1 VSLLSF
7 QLETVYKPDTKNVDM
22 IFSDPEGFYQV
33 PDFQRP
39 YSWEDEHIEKLWE
52 DIYAAFEGNRNE
64 YFLGSMI
71 FARQKSPS
79 GYEVVDGQQ
88 RLASLMILICAMRDL
103 YADFLKKSK
112 DQTLNKRLKNA
123 IKSHVRDKYRLTL
136 ITQRNYHDHFLNN
149 ILEKVNFPS
158 NKLTKKEKQKPES
171 KILNAALIFK
181 QKLEE
186 NIGRNFARFENFANF
201 LFDRVTAVTIV
212 CKDRSAAITLFQVLN
227 KRGLDLSLAD
237 LIKSHLYGELCK
249 SETDRKRFSSNWSM
263 IETYAE
269 QCEEKVE
276 DILTY
281 YIYYKLGT
289 KPERELYAEFMERI
303 AAKNSANKIFYDF
316 TEFVKNFV
324 KVYNLHSRVVYS
336 LWYLPNQVFW
346 KTILTAAMK
355 ENFGKIDELCD
366 EVRRFYYSYWIAG
379 YTTAKVRDFSFGLLR
394 SIKRKKTVGEIRKE
408 MEKKMREDHVDKRV
422 KEALEE
428 DAYGESW
435 LKPLLVLI
443 EYQQW
448 DPSVKVF
455 IDLNREI
462 HVDHILPEKWHKI
475 PYWKKKW
482 DRDKAQ
488 LWLNK
493 MGNLTLLLGKKNEQ
507 ASNKPFK
514 DKKEIYKGKRIDGVT
529 AFKINQ
535 RILRKHDWTEKE
547 VKERQKWLKK
557 QVEKILDVKL
567 R

>member
-1 VSLLSF
+1 MLSF

-39 YSWEDEHIEKLWE
+39 YSWEDEHIEKLWD
-52 DIYAAFEGNRNE
+52 DIYAAFERDRNE

-79 GYEVVDGQQ
+79 GFEVVDGQQ
-88 RLASLMILICAMRDL
+88 RLASLMILICVMRDL
-103 YADFLKKSK
+103 YADSLKESK

-149 ILEKVNFPS
+149 ILEKVNFPG
-158 NKLTKKEKQKPES
+158 NKLTKKEKQKPEN

-186 NIGRNFARFENFANF
+186 NIGKNFARFENFANF

-249 SETDRKRFSSNWSM
+249 SETDRKKFSSNWSM

-281 YIYYKLGT
+281 YIYYKIGT
-289 KPERELYAEFMERI
+289 KPERELYDEFMERI
-303 AAKNSANKIFYDF
+303 AAKNPAGKIFYDF
-316 TEFVKNFV
+316 TEFVKSFV

-346 KTILTAAMK
+346 KTILTAAMR
-355 ENFGKIDELCD
+355 ENFNKFDELCD

-379 YTTAKVRDFSFGLLR
+379 YTTAKVRDFSFRLLR
-394 SIKRKKTVGEIRKE
+394 LIKRKKPINEIKE
-408 MEKKMREDHVDKRV
+408 EMKKKMQEDHVSKRI
-422 KEALEE
+422 KEALED

-448 DPSVKVF
+448 DPSILVF

-462 HVDHILPEKWHKI
+462 HVDHILPEKWYKI
-475 PYWKKKW
+475 PYWKKRW
-482 DRDKAQ
+482 DGDKAQ

-493 MGNLTLLLGKKNEQ
+493 MGNLTLLWGKKNEQ

-535 RILRKHDWTEKE
+535 RILGKHDWTEKE

-557 QVEKILDVKL
+557 QVEKILGL
-567 R
+567 